1 MITNN
6 IFSYKLI
13 KGIWFF
19 ALLAVLSFVILPACS
34 SHDCGAEEPET
45 QLTGDFYFSFNVNLP
60 QDINSRSE
68 TKPDG
73 SSSSGQQGATNPE
86 NALLTASLYIAD
98 DKGNVLLI
106 LDTPTSKI
114 PSANNGFSLTYLVKS
129 EEIKKLTGKTL
140 ELYMVGNQHVIPN
153 QTLSSTVSPMD
164 ATFTVDGLETT
175 PIGKFGENGKT
186 MPLVNAKKYK
196 VDFTEVKGETD
207 QEILES
213 LKEKFEVS
221 DNRTFPIT
229 EEVLKLERAVA
240 RFDISDKDA
249 NDDFKYEIEGS
260 NLNLK
265 LFSLQPLNVNNEA
278 YLYRHVVNG
287 STITAFEPG
296 EMHLLEVERG
306 KTGYNWVA
314 NPDWDLVDGSKN
326 ELTGFNKVT
335 IGKNSINNDVITGV
349 NGTAAIHKISTITSE
364 CKSKYPETVE
374 NVSRT
379 YYPFCYVMENTVPTV
394 ELMEGSNLW
403 KYATGLAFTF
413 RILDKDGKPLT
424 TSTTSDQY
432 PTEVSKQSGN
442 TIRVTLPNGL
452 WKDVDYD
459 SVNEGYFLTYYAFIK
474 HNVSQTIK
482 AMEYAVVR
490 NNVYQISVNSIKN
503 LPDPE
508 YPDLVF
514 EVYSYVVPWELRT
527 DDDVILK

>member
-13 KGIWFF
+13 KGKWFF
-19 ALLAVLSFVILPACS
+19 ALVAILSFIILPACS
-34 SHDCGAEEPET
+34 SHDCGAEEPESEFS
-45 QLTGDFYFSFNVNLP
+45 GDFYFSFNVNLP

-68 TKPDG
+68 TNTDG

-86 NALLTASLYIAD
+86 NALLTASLYIAESNGD
-98 DKGNVLLI
+98 VLLI

-114 PSANNGFSLTYLVKS
+114 PRTNNGFSLTYLVKS
-129 EEIKKLTGKTL
+129 EEIKKLTGKIL

-153 QTLSSTVSPMD
+153 QTLSSTVSPKD

-186 MPLVNAKKYK
+186 MPLVNAKKYEVNFTK
-196 VDFTEVKGETD
+196 VTGETD

-213 LKEKFEVS
+213 LKENFEVS

-229 EEVLKLERAVA
+229 GDVLELERAVA
-240 RFDISDKDA
+240 RFDISDKDD
-249 NDDFKYEIEGS
+249 NDDFKYVIEGS
-260 NLNLK
+260 NLNLE

-287 STITAFEPG
+287 STTTAFEPG

-306 KTGYNWVA
+306 KTETGYNWVA
-314 NPDWDLVDGSKN
+314 NPDWDLTLKKKKDPKDYF
-326 ELTGFNKVT
+326 FNTVT

-349 NGTAAIHKISTITSE
+349 DGTAAIHKISTITSE

-379 YYPFCYVMENTVPTV
+379 YYPFCYVMENTVPSV
-394 ELMEGSNLW
+394 ALMEGSNLW

-413 RILDKDGKPLT
+413 RILDTKGNPLT
-424 TSTTSDQY
+424 TDNY
-432 PTEVSKQSGN
+432 PTEVSKLSDK

-459 SVNEGYFLTYYAFIK
+459 DTNKGYFLTYYAFIK
-474 HNVSQTIK
+474 HNVSKTIK

-490 NNVYQISVNSIKN
+490 NNVYQISVKSIKN
-503 LPDPE
+503 LPDG
-508 YPDLVF
+508 DQDI
-514 EVYSYVVPWELRT
+514 EVYSYVIPWRLRV
-527 DDDVILK
+527 DDDVILN